1 MKNLLIVATSALC
14 VLLAVAV
21 PLPDQDVQIVQIPL
35 EGNKVCDTFLLDV
48 VGIFSFLSSFFLT
61 SLTFVC
67 GFCAIVEPIFSVND
81 WSFWCAWVYV
91 IHSLRLLF
99 AHSRNRESCWPKN
112 FLFWSYNVVDM
123 DITAKKRSIVL
134 QPRHV
139 YNEKQNIVLFHV
151 IYYTAEIYVLALW
164 AYFHR
169 FRSKTNSNNY
179 MI

>member
-67 GFCAIVEPIFSVND
+67 GFCAIVKPSAILSVND
-81 WSFWCAWVYV
+81 
-91 IHSLRLLF
+91 
-99 AHSRNRESCWPKN
+99 
-112 FLFWSYNVVDM
+112 
-123 DITAKKRSIVL
+123 
-134 QPRHV
+134 
-139 YNEKQNIVLFHV
+139 
-151 IYYTAEIYVLALW
+151 
-164 AYFHR
+164 
-169 FRSKTNSNNY
+169 
-179 MI
+179 